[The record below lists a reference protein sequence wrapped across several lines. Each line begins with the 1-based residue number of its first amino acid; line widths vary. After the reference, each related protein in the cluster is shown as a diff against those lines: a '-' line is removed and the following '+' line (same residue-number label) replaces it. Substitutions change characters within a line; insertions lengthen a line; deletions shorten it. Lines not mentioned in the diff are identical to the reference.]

1 MVFFDVMCNHCAEKL
16 QNAVN
21 KNVLLYTPNLQII
34 IVEIKLFMQSS
45 KVFVFSSAMDWL
57 RQNEKH

>member
-1 MVFFDVMCNHCAEKL
+1 MVFFDVICNHCAEKL
-16 QNAVN
+16 HNAVN